1 MGKRKIEI
9 RNPVNGLAM
18 NAGRTMNT
26 PQLYEI
32 RVASHLS
39 ANWAARFEGLSMRH
53 EPEGETVLSG
63 MLDQAA
69 LHGVFVKI
77 RDLGLRII
85 SVNPVETVASND
97 ASR

>member
-1 MGKRKIEI
+1 MEKRKVEI
-9 RNPVNGLAM
+9 GNPVDGLAM
-18 NAGRTMNT
+18 KTGRLMNA

-32 RVASHLS
+32 RVVSHLS
-39 ANWAARFEGLSMRH
+39 ANWARRFEGLSMRH

-77 RDLGLRII
+77 RDLGLHII
-85 SVNPVETVASND
+85 SVKRVENPGSD
-97 ASR
+97 H

>member
-1 MGKRKIEI
+1 
-9 RNPVNGLAM
+9 M
-18 NAGRTMNT
+18 NA

-32 RVASHLS
+32 RVASHLG

-53 EPEGETVLSG
+53 EPEGQTALSG

-77 RDLGLRII
+77 RDLGLYLI
-85 SVNPVETVASND
+85 SVNPIETAESKD
-97 ASR
+97 ATR

>member
-1 MGKRKIEI
+1 
-9 RNPVNGLAM
+9 M
-18 NAGRTMNT
+18 NA
-26 PQLYEI
+26 PELYEI
-32 RVASHLS
+32 RVAGHLS

-77 RDLGLRII
+77 RSLGLNLI
-85 SVNPVETVASND
+85 SVNRVEALASK
-97 ASR
+97 